1 MPPASRS
8 PHSTSG
14 PTNKPT
20 TTLVAITLCITGAVL
35 YFLTFLDFDLYALTW
50 ICFVPVLFA
59 IRDATLGRTL
69 WLGTIF
75 GTVTNAGG
83 FYWIT
88 HLLEE
93 FGHLNL
99 VLALTGFLL
108 LCMYQGFLL
117 AVVLAL
123 VRRAQRDLNIAPVWS
138 LAIAFPALELAYP
151 LLFPSYIGNSQFEF
165 STITQ
170 FVDITGMAGL
180 TILIGLVNGAF
191 FEILDARTQSRR
203 IERLRLI
210 VPVVAF
216 ASCLVYGLVRLP
228 AVDAKTQVAKRLN
241 VGLVQT
247 NIGARDKAGDREEF
261 IARHVQMSK
270 EIVASH
276 PEVELI
282 VWPESAYNHLLQ
294 RAQKNVAYEVTGDIG
309 RPVLFGVLTY
319 GTAANGTDNEIFNS
333 VALASATGD
342 VLGIYDKVELLAFG
356 ETFPFSDTLP
366 ILGKV
371 FGSSWFTRGTSLK
384 HLQLGDASFLPMI
397 CYEDILPGLV
407 RNIWRHDGPSDVL
420 VNVTND
426 SWYGDTHQPLIHL
439 VLASFRS
446 IETRRAL
453 IRSTNTGISAIVDPA
468 GRITHRTGQWQ
479 REVLVAAVPLIEDG
493 SVTMFMRFGNVAGW
507 LCLVL
512 TIGGWLASSP
522 GRRGAKVRLR

>member
-1 MPPASRS
+1 MPTFRS
-8 PHSTSG
+8 
-14 PTNKPT
+14 T
-20 TTLVAITLCITGAVL
+20 TTPFAIALCVTGAVL
-35 YFLTFLDFDLYALTW
+35 YFLSFLNFDLYALTW
-50 ICFVPVLFA
+50 ICFVPTLFA
-59 IRDATLGRTL
+59 IREATPQRAL

-83 FYWIT
+83 YYWIT

-93 FGHLNL
+93 FGHLNFA
-99 VLALTGFLL
+99 LALAGFLL

-123 VRRAQRDLNIAPVWS
+123 VRRAQRDLHIAPVWS
-138 LAIAFPALELAYP
+138 LAVVFPALELAYP

-180 TILIGLVNGAF
+180 TMLIALVNGALY
-191 FEILDARTQSRR
+191 EILEAKAQARPMA
-203 IERLRLI
+203 RLRLI
-210 VPVVAF
+210 VPASAF
-216 ASCLVYGLVRLP
+216 MLCAVYGMVRLP
-228 AVDAKTQVAKRLN
+228 AIDAKTQAAAHLN

-247 NIGARDKAGDREEF
+247 NIGARDKATDPEEF
-261 IARHVQMSK
+261 IARHQQMSK
-270 EIVASH
+270 ELVATH

-282 VWPESAYNHLLQ
+282 VWPESAYNHLL
-294 RAQKNVAYEVTGDIG
+294 RRTDKNVAYDVTDGIG

-319 GTAANGTDNEIFNS
+319 GEAPDRANSEIFNS
-333 VALASATGD
+333 MLLASASGD
-342 VLGIYDKVELLAFG
+342 VLGIYDKIELLAFG

-371 FGSSWFTRGTSLK
+371 FGSNWFTRGTSLQ
-384 HLQLGDASFLPMI
+384 HLQLGETSFLPMI
-397 CYEDILPGLV
+397 CYEDILPSLV
-407 RNIWRHDGPSDVL
+407 RNIWHQDGPSDVL

-468 GRITHRTGQWQ
+468 GRITQRTGQWT
-479 REVLVAAVPLIEDG
+479 REILVGVVPLIKDD
-493 SVTMFMRFGNVAGW
+493 SVTVFMRFGNVLGW
-507 LCLVL
+507 LCLAL
-512 TIGGWLASSP
+512 TALIACFS
-522 GRRGAKVRLR
+522 RRLVAFLPRA